1 MLNSVIS
8 TPDAKFMTIYISN
21 FYLNNP
27 MKRYEYL
34 KVKLCNIPD
43 RIIQLYKLRNKATPY
58 SIVYL
63 KIRKGMYGIPQAVL
77 IANKLLGKRLAKHE
91 YTQSKIV
98 TRLWTHK
105 WRPIQFTLILNDFG
119 VKYLGK

>member
-1 MLNSVIS
+1 
-8 TPDAKFMTIYISN
+8 
-21 FYLNNP
+21 

-63 KIRKGMYGIPQAVL
+63 KIRKGMYGLPQAVL

-98 TRLWTHK
+98 TRLRTHK